1 MARRAVIVLPLVMFV
16 ACAAP
21 ADDPTRSTTTPEE
34 TTMET
39 TPTEST
45 EPADDETTE
54 STEPTIPVTTTT
66 VDKKGGLPVPPEP
79 SIPPPRY

>member
-1 MARRAVIVLPLVMFV
+1 MARRAVIVLALVILV

-21 ADDPTRSTTTPEE
+21 AEDPTGSTITPEE
-34 TTMET
+34 TTLET

-45 EPADDETTE
+45 EPSDDATTD

-66 VDKKGGLPVPPEP
+66 VEKKNGLPVPPEP

>member
-1 MARRAVIVLPLVMFV
+1 M
-16 ACAAP
+16 
-21 ADDPTRSTTTPEE
+21 D
-34 TTMET
+34 T

-45 EPADDETTE
+45 EPADDETSE

-66 VDKKGGLPVPPEP
+66 VEKKNGLPIPPEP